1 MMRSFFNIVAAI
13 EVSALW
19 YLTIHAY
26 PKLPSQIVTRLSQ
39 SGVTIAVGSKN
50 TILLLPVLITIVY
63 AILTLISITNTTR
76 YSYMFKIDSNDAVEV
91 GARAQIL
98 IAVTNSLTAAIF
110 LVLQQMTIQTARLV
124 RSTSGIYIIIALVV
138 LMMLLFIQYARKLSR
153 GST

>member
-1 MMRSFFNIVAAI
+1 
-13 EVSALW
+13 
-19 YLTIHAY
+19 
-26 PKLPSQIVTRLSQ
+26 
-39 SGVTIAVGSKN
+39 
-50 TILLLPVLITIVY
+50 
-63 AILTLISITNTTR
+63 
-76 YSYMFKIDSNDAVEV
+76 MFKIDSNDAVEV